1 MQWSEKPSKQT
12 ALTCPKKLPK
22 YNIRD
27 TYFTIFLIS
36 MPLFLF
42 IDPPEIEI
50 EQNWYEREGLVEVE
64 LICVVHAKPPAEVSR
79 VAKNCISINLY

>member
-1 MQWSEKPSKQT
+1 MFQSRNFRFAYNLWGYYT
-12 ALTCPKKLPK
+12 TILTLS
-22 YNIRD
+22 
-27 TYFTIFLIS
+27 FLIF
-36 MPLFLF
+36 MPLLLF
-42 IDPPEIEI
+42 TDPPEIEI

>member
-1 MQWSEKPSKQT
+1 MFQSRNFRFAYNSWGYYT
-12 ALTCPKKLPK
+12 TILTLS
-22 YNIRD
+22 
-27 TYFTIFLIS
+27 FLIF
-36 MPLFLF
+36 MPLLLF
-42 IDPPEIEI
+42 TDPPEIEI